1 MQPKLKIISE
11 QRKKEPTHHS
21 LNKHPTP
28 PPPPPKKKKKS
39 KEKKEKVLKSLMIL
53 KADKKQTMVF
63 SKTQYHANKRYQ
75 IKTIFCT

>member
-1 MQPKLKIISE
+1 MQPKLKIISV
-11 QRKKEPTHHS
+11 QRKKEPTHQS
-21 LNKHPTP
+21 INKHPT
-28 PPPPPKKKKKS
+28 KKKKKNQ

-53 KADKKQTMVF
+53 KADKKQTMVL

>member
-1 MQPKLKIISE
+1 MQPKLKIISV
-11 QRKKEPTHHS
+11 QRKKEPTHQS
-21 LNKHPTP
+21 INKHPT
-28 PPPPPKKKKKS
+28 KKKKNQ

>member
-21 LNKHPTP
+21 LNKHP
-28 PPPPPKKKKKS
+28 PPPKKNKKKNQ

>member
-11 QRKKEPTHHS
+11 QRKKEPTQHS
-21 LNKHPTP
+21 LNKHP
-28 PPPPPKKKKKS
+28 PPPPKKNKKKNQ